1 MFKIKLSN
9 EMNNGI
15 IIKNNVKRNNKRKYE
30 MNKIK

>member
-1 MFKIKLSN
+1 MCKIKSN
-9 EMNNGI
+9 NKMNNGI